1 MQGLPHTYTIGGKCQ
16 SDSNATI
23 FGEGIPEIESA
34 PPKQFGGP
42 GDKWSPEDFL
52 VAAVADCFLFS
63 FKAIATASKFEW
75 TQLEVSVD
83 GILDRVERQNMFTK
97 MTVKATLT
105 IPASSDPE
113 KAKAHLEKAEHICLI
128 TNSLKSE
135 VHLDATVNV
144 Q

>member
-16 SDSNATI
+16 PDSHATI
-23 FGEGIPEIESA
+23 FGEGIPEMESA

-52 VAAVADCFLFS
+52 VAAVADCFIFS
-63 FKAIATASKFEW
+63 FKAIAAASKFQW
-75 TQLEVSVD
+75 TNLDVTVD
-83 GILDRVERQNMFTK
+83 GILDRVERQNCFTE
-97 MTVKATLT
+97 MTVNATLT
-105 IPASSDPE
+105 IPTESDLE

-135 VHLDATVNV
+135 VHLNATVKV